1 MIQYFKTLLTLLD
14 NKINPIAVKEMRQA
28 VRSRYITL
36 LLQLY
41 LLIELLMTGFYLLTI
56 DINDLSSG
64 GMDLFVPLMILLFIA
79 NLICVP
85 VYTSTRLA
93 KEVRENDAMFS
104 TTLTPMQIVR
114 GKFLCGLFISL
125 LLFSAAAPFVILT
138 YLLRGLDISQI
149 LSTLYWSFL
158 TIQVF
163 NCYGIVFGA
172 LNINKVLRAI
182 IGCIMGFAII
192 GFLDNLPYGGFSF
205 ISSVSSIDWESIFI
219 VTLVFLFMGEAF
231 MTLAACLLSPISYNR
246 MTRPRIF
253 ATVSFF
259 SLMIIAVLYHLFT
272 LRDVYI
278 DVTGA
283 VVFIVTLAFLGI
295 GLCERTSLSV
305 RQIQQI
311 PRSPVLRILAFPFF
325 TCVGSAIV
333 WFILMFG
340 LLLLFDYLFNHSV
353 ACERLADMDFPFP
366 FLAMILFYSTCGML
380 IRIGID
386 RWRRDNLSQRLP
398 DNPHITIYPSPQKGI
413 STVAYTMFL
422 IAVPSLIP
430 LLFIF
435 SRGSELREAL
445 FFFSPF
451 NYMDDYGPKR
461 NDFIPVLF
469 GLVSSAFLIIYSV
482 ISFLRYYSLGPTNAE
497 PTNLNTA
504 SKQGQI

>member
-1 MIQYFKTLLTLLD
+1 MIEAFKNIFAALD

-192 GFLDNLPYGGFSF
+192 GLLDNLPYGFSF
-205 ISSVSSIDWESIFI
+205 ISAVSSVDWESFFI
-219 VTLVFLFMGEAF
+219 VTLVFLFLGEAF
-231 MTLAACLLSPISYNR
+231 MTLAACLLSPISFNR

-253 ATVSFF
+253 ATVSSL
-259 SLMIIAVLYHLFT
+259 SLMIMALIYHLFT
-272 LRDVYI
+272 SSDVYLE
-278 DVTGA
+278 VACAFTF
-283 VVFIVTLAFLGI
+283 VVALTFLGI
-295 GLCERTSLSV
+295 GLCERTMLSD

-311 PRSPVLRILAFPFF
+311 PRNPILRILAFPFF
-325 TCVGSAIV
+325 TCVGSAVV

-340 LLLLFDYLFNHSV
+340 LLLLYDSYFAQGLVFEHLV
-353 ACERLADMDFPFP
+353 DMDFPFP
-366 FLAMILFYSTCGML
+366 FLGMILFYSTCGML

-386 RWRRDNLSQRLP
+386 RWRRDNQSQRLP
-398 DNPHITIYPSPQKGI
+398 DNPRIVIYPSPQKGI
-413 STVAYTMFL
+413 STVAYTFFL

-435 SRGSELREAL
+435 SRDTELRDTL

-451 NYMDDYGPKR
+451 NYMDNYGPKYSL
-461 NDFIPVLF
+461 FIPTLF
-469 GLVSSAFLIIYSV
+469 GFVSIGFLVIYSA
-482 ISFLRYYSLGPTNAE
+482 ISFLRYYSLGNTNAE
-497 PTNLNTA
+497 PPKLNTA
-504 SKQGQI
+504 DKQG

>member
-1 MIQYFKTLLTLLD
+1 MIQAFKNIFAALD
-14 NKINPIAVKEMRQA
+14 NKVNPIAVKEMRQA

-56 DINDLSSG
+56 DTNDLSSG
-64 GMDLFVPLMILLFIA
+64 GLDLFVPLMILLFIA

-158 TIQVF
+158 TIQIF

-192 GFLDNLPYGGFSF
+192 GLLDNLPYGFSF
-205 ISSVSSIDWESIFI
+205 ISAVSSIDWESFFI
-219 VTLVFLFMGEAF
+219 VTVVFLLLGEAF
-231 MTLAACLLSPISYNR
+231 ITLAACLLSPISFNR

-253 ATVSFF
+253 ATISSF
-259 SLMIIAVLYHLFT
+259 SLMILALIYHLFT
-272 LRDVYI
+272 SSDVYLE
-278 DVTGA
+278 VACAFTF
-283 VVFIVTLAFLGI
+283 VVALAFLGI

-311 PRSPVLRILAFPFF
+311 PRNPVLRILAFPFF
-325 TCVGSAIV
+325 TCVGSAVV
-333 WFILMFG
+333 WFILVFG
-340 LLLLFDYLFNHSV
+340 LLLLYDGFFDQGVVFEHLM
-353 ACERLADMDFPFP
+353 DMDFPFP
-366 FLAMILFYSTCGML
+366 FLCMILFYSTCGML
-380 IRIGID
+380 IRVGID

-398 DNPHITIYPSPQKGI
+398 DNHHIIIYPSPQKGI
-413 STVAYTMFL
+413 STVANTLFL
-422 IAVPSLIP
+422 IAIPSLIP
-430 LLFIF
+430 LLFVF
-435 SRGSELREAL
+435 SRDSEIRDAL

-451 NYMDDYGPKR
+451 NYMDDYRWSK
-461 NDFIPVLF
+461 NVFIPVLF
-469 GLVSSAFLIIYSV
+469 GLVSTGVLVIYSAL
-482 ISFLRYYSLGPTNAE
+482 SFLRYYSLGSANTELPK
-497 PTNLNTA
+497 LNTPEN
-504 SKQGQI
+504 QE

>member
-1 MIQYFKTLLTLLD
+1 MIEAFKNIFAALD

-28 VRSRYITL
+28 GRSRYITL

-41 LLIELLMTGFYLLTI
+41 LLIELLITGFSLLTI
-56 DINDLSSG
+56 DVNDLTSG
-64 GMDLFVPLMILLFIA
+64 GMEMFVPLMILLFIA

-125 LLFSAAAPFVILT
+125 LLFSAAAPFVIIT
-138 YLLRGLDISQI
+138 YLLRGLDIPQI
-149 LSTLYWSFL
+149 LLTLYWSFL

-192 GFLDNLPYGGFSF
+192 GLLDNLPYGFSF
-205 ISSVSSIDWESIFI
+205 ISAVSSVDWESFFI
-219 VTLVFLFMGEAF
+219 VTLVFLFLGEAF
-231 MTLAACLLSPISYNR
+231 MTLAACLLSPISFNR
-246 MTRPRIF
+246 MTRPRILTT
-253 ATVSFF
+253 ASVF
-259 SLMIIAVLYHLFT
+259 SLMIIALIYYAFT
-272 LRDVYI
+272 LSDVYLK
-278 DVTGA
+278 VACAFTL
-283 VVFIVTLAFLGI
+283 VVTLVFLGI
-295 GLCERTSLSV
+295 GLCERTMLSA

-311 PRSPVLRILAFPFF
+311 PRNPILRILAFPFF
-325 TCVGSAIV
+325 TCIGSAIV

-340 LLLLFDYLFNHSV
+340 ILLLYDHFFDQGVIIEHLT
-353 ACERLADMDFPFP
+353 DMDFPFP
-366 FLAMILFYSTCGML
+366 FLGMTLFYSTCGML

-386 RWRRDNLSQRLP
+386 RWRRDNQSQRLP
-398 DNPHITIYPSPQKGI
+398 DNPRIVIYPSPQKGI

-435 SRGSELREAL
+435 SRATELRDAL

-451 NYMDDYGPKR
+451 NYMDDYGPK
-461 NDFIPVLF
+461 NNVFIPALF
-469 GLVSSAFLIIYSV
+469 GFVSIAVLVIYSA
-482 ISFLRYYSLGPTNAE
+482 ISFLRYYSLGDANAK
-497 PTNLNTA
+497 PPKLNTA
-504 SKQGQI
+504 DKQG